1 VKRLGQPR
9 GVRLDEVSLLGHS
22 TDKKDSSVDII
33 AIRSLDTKSL
43 DTLTF
48 KEEGKSDVNYLVN
61 KHILPIEVSNVRIFT
76 CD

>member
-1 VKRLGQPR
+1 MLRAAKASYT
-9 GVRLDEVSLLGHS
+9 ECKVSWLRPI
-22 TDKKDSSVDII
+22 SS
-33 AIRSLDTKSL
+33 LNTKSL

-48 KEEGKSDVNYLVN
+48 KEEGKSDINYLVN